1 MNVFVFE
8 CRVLM
13 SLGRR
18 RALAELDLVQV
29 HVGWI

>member
-8 CRVLM
+8 CRALM

-18 RALAELDLVQV
+18 ALVELDFVQV

>member
-8 CRVLM
+8 CRNLMNSGKRASTEMVLV
-13 SLGRR
+13 L
-18 RALAELDLVQV
+18 V